1 MLEFLS
7 VEPAVKL
14 GLGTAILV
22 TIAGVIMI
30 FAGKFVLKLA
40 SSVGLGLLM
49 GYLGYKYVA
58 VNLNLGDMA
67 GLVAF
72 LILFAFFVIFGWS
85 LFKLAISLLAAVPI
99 WLLALNFI
107 GPMFS
112 PTSLI
117 ALFVI
122 LLVLFFLSEH
132 LLTVIAIAAGALLV
146 YVGIYMLTNSALVAL
161 IIPFVLI
168 LLRSPIFQRK
178 KR

>member
-1 MLEFLS
+1 MEFFS
-7 VEPAVKL
+7 IEPALKL

-22 TIAGVIMI
+22 VIAGVIMI
-30 FAGKFVLKLA
+30 FAGKFLLKLA

-49 GYLGYKYVA
+49 GYIGYKYVT

-99 WLLALNFI
+99 WLFTLRFI

-112 PTSLI
+112 LTSLI
-117 ALFVI
+117 VLLVI

-132 LLTVIAIAAGALLV
+132 LLSVIAIAAGALLV
-146 YVGIYMLTNSALVAL
+146 YMGIYMLTSSAIVAL
-161 IIPFVLI
+161 IIPLVLI